1 MASPLAVCRI
11 TDAGQPARSI
21 KTSARRRN
29 RQISPVR
36 PGGTSVPAGPG
47 GITEGRGQR
56 ERLARGGHIVH
67 TMPEQALFPEH
78 GRSHLGGAAP
88 FLGGEAQQLP
98 EHGLHGQAHEHG
110 PSEGEPVFRM
120 GQQLQIMAQG
130 LAETDAGIQHDVLFR
145 QTGGGQTVQLAL
157 EKGHDLGTHVRIAG
171 DPSA

>member
-1 MASPLAVCRI
+1 
-11 TDAGQPARSI
+11 
-21 KTSARRRN
+21 
-29 RQISPVR
+29 
-36 PGGTSVPAGPG
+36 
-47 GITEGRGQR
+47 
-56 ERLARGGHIVH
+56 
-67 TMPEQALFPEH
+67 MPEQALFPEH
-78 GRSHLGGAAP
+78 GRSHLSGAAP

-110 PSEGEPVFRM
+110 PSEGEPVLRM

-171 DPSA
+171 ILLHDVRSALAVHEHITRLVLDKHVQQAGIEAAGRNVVDDLHAFFKHGSRRGRMVGVHG